1 MKTFQQFNESLK
13 DYSNQGKNV
22 RVPGED
28 TASFGKLFKDDLKQ
42 MGKYT
47 NPKTG
52 KIEYGLKGTGGM
64 LPDPRKG
71 YQLKQ
76 FATGRGGITRTLNPF
91 LGKGQ
96 GLLSGPTPLA
106 RQTPRLMKQGAKAVG
121 KALMKN
127 KKFAL
132 GALAVGGAVKGI
144 QALRGKNK

>member
-1 MKTFQQFNESLK
+1 MKTYKQFIEIAEGYT

-28 TASFGKLFKDDLKQ
+28 TASFGKLVRDDLKQ
-42 MGKYT
+42 MGKFR

-52 KIEYGLKGTGGM
+52 ELEGGL

-76 FATGRGGITRTLNPF
+76 FAMGQGGITRPFNPL

-96 GLLSGPTPLA
+96 GLRSGPTPLA
-106 RQTPRLMKQGAKAVG
+106 RQSGRLIRQGLSKLNPF
-121 KALMKN
+121 K
-127 KKFAL
+127 
-132 GALAVGGAVKGI
+132 
-144 QALRGKNK
+144 

>member
-1 MKTFQQFNESLK
+1 MKTYQQFAESLK
-13 DYSNQGKNV
+13 DYTDQGKNK

-42 MGKYT
+42 IGKFK

-52 KIEYGLKGTGGM
+52 KLEGGM

-76 FATGRGGITRTLNPF
+76 FATFRGGITRTMNPF

-96 GLLSGPTPLA
+96 GARSGPTPLA
-106 RQTPRLMKQGAKAVG
+106 RQTPRLISQGVKSLAKRILSRG
-121 KALMKN
+121 R
-127 KKFAL
+127 L
-132 GALAVGGAVKGI
+132 G
-144 QALRGKNK
+144 

>member
-1 MKTFQQFNESLK
+1 MKTFQQFNEGLK

-42 MGKYT
+42 MGKFK

-52 KIEYGLKGTGGM
+52 KLEGSL

-71 YQLKQ
+71 YQLRQ
-76 FATGRGGITRTLNPF
+76 FATGRGGITRTVNPF

-96 GLLSGPTPLA
+96 GLRSGPTPLA
-106 RQTPRLMKQGAKAVG
+106 RQTPRLIKQGAKAVG
-121 KALMKN
+121 KTLMKN

-144 QALRGKNK
+144 QALRNRKN

>member
-1 MKTFQQFNESLK
+1 MKTYQQFTESLK
-13 DYSNQGKNV
+13 DYTDQGKNK

-42 MGKYT
+42 IGKFK

-52 KIEYGLKGTGGM
+52 KLEGGM

-76 FATGRGGITRTLNPF
+76 FATFRGGITRTMNPF

-96 GLLSGPTPLA
+96 GARSGPTPLA
-106 RQTPRLMKQGAKAVG
+106 RQTPRLISQGVKSLAKRI
-121 KALMKN
+121 LS
-127 KKFAL
+127 
-132 GALAVGGAVKGI
+132 
-144 QALRGKNK
+144 RGKLG

>member
-1 MKTFQQFNESLK
+1 MKSFQQFNESIK

-42 MGKYT
+42 MGKFK

-52 KIEYGLKGTGGM
+52 KLEGNL

-71 YQLKQ
+71 YQVKQ
-76 FATGRGGITRTLNPF
+76 FVTGRGGITRTLNPF

-96 GLLSGPTPLA
+96 GLRSGPTPLS
-106 RQTPRLMKQGAKAVG
+106 RQSGRLLKQGVKAVG
-121 KALMKN
+121 KTLMKN

>member
-1 MKTFQQFNESLK
+1 MKTYKQFNEGLK

-42 MGKYT
+42 MGKFK

-52 KIEYGLKGTGGM
+52 KLEGNLFPNPK
-64 LPDPRKG
+64 KG
-71 YQLKQ
+71 YQVRQ
-76 FATGRGGITRTLNPF
+76 FATGRGGLTRTLNPF

-96 GLLSGPTPLA
+96 GLRSGPTPLS
-106 RQTPRLMKQGAKAVG
+106 RQSGRLLRQGAKAVG
-121 KALMKN
+121 KTLMKN

-132 GALAVGGAVKGI
+132 GALAVGGAIKGI

>member
-1 MKTFQQFNESLK
+1 MKSFQQFNEGLK

-71 YQLKQ
+71 YQLRQ

-96 GLLSGPTPLA
+96 GLRSGPTPLS
-106 RQTPRLMKQGAKAVG
+106 RQSGRLLKQGIKKVG
-121 KALMKN
+121 KTIIKN
-127 KKFAL
+127 PKFAL
-132 GALAVGGAVKGI
+132 GALAITGAVKGI
-144 QALRGKNK
+144 QALRGKGN

>member
-1 MKTFQQFNESLK
+1 MKTYQQFAESLK
-13 DYSNQGKNV
+13 DYTDQGKNK

-42 MGKYT
+42 IGKFK

-52 KIEYGLKGTGGM
+52 KLEGGM

-76 FATGRGGITRTLNPF
+76 FATFRGGITRTMNPF

-96 GLLSGPTPLA
+96 GARSGPTPLA
-106 RQTPRLMKQGAKAVG
+106 RQTPRLIRQGAKSLVKRILSRG
-121 KALMKN
+121 R
-127 KKFAL
+127 L
-132 GALAVGGAVKGI
+132 G
-144 QALRGKNK
+144 

>member
-1 MKTFQQFNESLK
+1 MKTYKQFTEGLT

-28 TASFGKLFKDDLKQ
+28 TASFGKLVRDDLKQ
-42 MGKYT
+42 MGKFK

-52 KIEYGLKGTGGM
+52 KLEGGP

-76 FATGRGGITRTLNPF
+76 FATGQGGITRTFNPF

-96 GLLSGPTPLA
+96 GFRSGPTPLA
-106 RQTPRLMKQGAKAVG
+106 RQSGRLIRQGLAKLNPF
-121 KALMKN
+121 K
-127 KKFAL
+127 
-132 GALAVGGAVKGI
+132 
-144 QALRGKNK
+144 

>member
-1 MKTFQQFNESLK
+1 MKTFQQFSESLK
-13 DYSNQGKNV
+13 DYSNHGKNV

-42 MGKYT
+42 MGKFK

-52 KIEYGLKGTGGM
+52 KLEGGL

-71 YQLKQ
+71 YQVKQ
-76 FATGRGGITRTLNPF
+76 FVTGRGGITRTVNPF

-96 GLLSGPTPLA
+96 GLRSGPTPLA
-106 RQTPRLMKQGAKAVG
+106 RQTPRLIKQGAKAVG
-121 KALMKN
+121 KTLMKN

-132 GALAVGGAVKGI
+132 GALAIGGAVKGI
-144 QALRGKNK
+144 QALRGMNK

>member
-1 MKTFQQFNESLK
+1 MKTYSQFSEGLK

-42 MGKYT
+42 MGKYV

-76 FATGRGGITRTLNPF
+76 FVTGKGGLTRTLNPF
-91 LGKGQ
+91 LGKGK
-96 GLLSGPTPLA
+96 GALSGPTPLA
-106 RQTPRLMKQGAKAVG
+106 RQTPRLLKQGAK
-121 KALMKN
+121 KLL
-127 KKFAL
+127 KFAL
-132 GALAVGGAVKGI
+132 TRRL
-144 QALRGKNK
+144 

>member
-1 MKTFQQFNESLK
+1 MKTYQQFTESLK
-13 DYSNQGKNV
+13 DYANQGKNK

-42 MGKYT
+42 IGKFK

-52 KIEYGLKGTGGM
+52 KLEGGM

-76 FATGRGGITRTLNPF
+76 FATFRGGITRTINPF

-96 GLLSGPTPLA
+96 GARSGPTPLA
-106 RQTPRLMKQGAKAVG
+106 RQTPRLIRQGAKS
-121 KALMKN
+121 
-127 KKFAL
+127 
-132 GALAVGGAVKGI
+132 LAKRI
-144 QALRGKNK
+144 LSRGRLK